1 MPGVLRL
8 LVLLPELRKHPLAHP
23 THAGA
28 EAHVHL
34 LEVERGA
41 YMQERVDAILQRRE
55 RAVCHWVEA

>member
-1 MPGVLRL
+1 M
-8 LVLLPELRKHPLAHP
+8 LLPELCKHPLAHP

-41 YMQERVDAILQRRE
+41 DMQERVDAILQRRE